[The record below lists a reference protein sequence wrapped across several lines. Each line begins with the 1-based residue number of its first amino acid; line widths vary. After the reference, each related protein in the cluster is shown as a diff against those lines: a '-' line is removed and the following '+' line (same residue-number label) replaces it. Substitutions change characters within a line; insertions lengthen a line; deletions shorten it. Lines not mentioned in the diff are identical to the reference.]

1 MVKTKTTPKT
11 DYRRCPMCSENT
23 KSEEDFKQHIMVCA
37 MRTFQC
43 STCNYTNARELNVK
57 RHIKRSHPG
66 LQPNDELI
74 KLGPK
79 DQSKKKANDSLQN
92 EKTSDENT
100 GKEDWLNQD
109 PGELI
114 GEVSSG
120 DSSCGDGSSDENE
133 EDVFVKKKKDQNLKG
148 REENLLEGRI
158 IRKKTQ
164 PSEPFTKKR
173 TSQEEIPV
181 LEKLSKIDRATQV
194 EIQPSTPPAHGKLVH
209 ASTQTSPKKRIV
221 VTTTVRTHREGEAD
235 VKVISKE
242 KIVYK

>member
-23 KSEEDFKQHIMVCA
+23 KSEED
-37 MRTFQC
+37 
-43 STCNYTNARELNVK
+43 ARELNVK
-57 RHIKRSHPG
+57 KHIKRSHPG

-120 DSSCGDGSSDENE
+120 DSSCDDGSSDEH
-133 EDVFVKKKKDQNLKG
+133 EDVFVKKKKDQNLKD

-164 PSEPFTKKR
+164 SSVPFTKKR

-181 LEKLSKIDRATQV
+181 PEKLAKMDRATQV
-194 EIQPSTPPAHGKLVH
+194 EIQPSTPPAHGKPVH

-221 VTTTVRTHREGEAD
+221 VTTTVRTQREGEAD
-235 VKVISKE
+235 VNVISKE